1 MEDESVEEMITKKD
15 DLQDKANQFKRNR
28 DELHEKSK
36 KLARERDEINA
47 KVRQMRNQISEHK
60 KKRDEYNERV
70 KHAKEQRN
78 EFTTGHLDLKKKI
91 KDLEKDR
98 FTTSGVNLNEW
109 KQQLRKLENEQ
120 MTQPMSSQ
128 KEKKLIE
135 TIKELHMKIKEQ
147 EEALNKDPKLKKAVE
162 EEKLLKQKAEKQHEL
177 LEKMA
182 KKAQEEHQAMI
193 EILKQLDNLVKKT
206 TDIQEE
212 IVVTKI
218 EADKVHKEFID
229 HVNNIHELEK
239 NIQTTEKKREKKK
252 KLADVS
258 AAQKEAT
265 EVYERFKRGEKL
277 STEDLMLLQKAGLL

>member
-1 MEDESVEEMITKKD
+1 MEESSVEEMIQKKD
-15 DLQDKANQFKRNR
+15 ELQEKANDFKRKR
-28 DELHEKSK
+28 DDLHEKSK
-36 KLARERDEINA
+36 RLAKERDEINA
-47 KVRQMRNQISEHK
+47 KVRQMRNQIGEHK
-60 KKRDEYNERV
+60 QKRDEYNERV

-78 EFTTGHLDLKKKI
+78 EFTKNHLDLKRKI
-91 KDLEKDR
+91 KELEKDQ
-98 FTTSGVNLNEW
+98 FSTSGVNLNEW

-135 TIKELHMKIKEQ
+135 TIKEIHLKIKDQ
-147 EEALNKDPKLKKAVE
+147 EAALNKDPKLKKAIE
-162 EEKLLKQKAEKQHEL
+162 EEKIFRQKAEKQHDL
-177 LEKMA
+177 VEKMA
-182 KKAQEEHQAMI
+182 KKAQEEHQGMV

-212 IVVTKI
+212 IVITKI

-239 NIQTTEKKREKKK
+239 NIASTEKKQEKKK

-265 EVYERFKRGEKL
+265 EVFERFKRGEKL